1 MSEDDEEEEGEED
14 DEEAEGD
21 EDEDE
26 APRDK
31 KKKGTSAAGAEEAV
45 AGLPTKGPL
54 TLSLVQGWTAAA
66 LAGPSLGAM
75 RHLAQAYRAACHYGD
90 SDEAGEAGLQIA
102 SSALFN
108 RIMLFMLVRARRAWE
123 EGVGGLARSAMVCV
137 WNPLLTLVESPNC
150 PMHALGRGGSPTT
163 TIGPLHHP
171 SLVGPSPSCSC
182 RKRLTGCSGG
192 CWVWMPPP
200 PCALPPSPSSPA
212 GRRWSPSSSRT
223 WATPCTS

>member
-26 APRDK
+26 APKDK

-123 EGVGGLARSAMVCV
+123 EGA
-137 WNPLLTLVESPNC
+137 
-150 PMHALGRGGSPTT
+150 GGSPGLPWCVHGTLCS
-163 TIGPLHHP
+163 PLWSHQ
-171 SLVGPSPSCSC
+171 
-182 RKRLTGCSGG
+182 TA
-192 CWVWMPPP
+192 
-200 PCALPPSPSSPA
+200 PCMHWAGAAALPPQSVPCTTHPSSAHPHHAPA
-212 GRRWSPSSSRT
+212 ERG
-223 WATPCTS
+223 

>member
-1 MSEDDEEEEGEED
+1 MEGWRGDQSLNGDRPGIPFFPSALTLHGSFPAPSCPTIFPSLFCTAQEADSGLLNFGSDEEGQSEDDVSEDDEEEEGEED

-21 EDEDE
+21 EDDDE
-26 APRDK
+26 APKDK
-31 KKKGTSAAGAEEAV
+31 KKKGTPAGGAEEAV

-123 EGVGGLARSAMVCV
+123 EG
-137 WNPLLTLVESPNC
+137 
-150 PMHALGRGGSPTT
+150 
-163 TIGPLHHP
+163 
-171 SLVGPSPSCSC
+171 
-182 RKRLTGCSGG
+182 
-192 CWVWMPPP
+192 
-200 PCALPPSPSSPA
+200 
-212 GRRWSPSSSRT
+212 
-223 WATPCTS
+223 